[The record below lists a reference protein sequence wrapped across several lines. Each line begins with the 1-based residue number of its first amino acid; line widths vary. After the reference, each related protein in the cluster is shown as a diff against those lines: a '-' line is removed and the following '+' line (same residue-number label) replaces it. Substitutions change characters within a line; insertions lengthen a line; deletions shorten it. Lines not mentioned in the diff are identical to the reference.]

1 MFKVKLVLPSDYPSS
16 PPKGA
21 QTPNLH
27 SRNPRCTQHT
37 ALSDSE
43 SPSARALS
51 GYFLTRIYHP
61 NISKA
66 GEICV
71 NTLKKDWQSSLG
83 IGHVLQVVR
92 CLLINPFPESALNEE
107 AGKDFMEDYDEYCK
121 KARMYTE
128 VHARASSKKADGA
141 GGDEI
146 TEVSAAHRA
155 LCLICPLAAR
165 RLRVAVAV
173 TAAAAWF
180 RSRCCR
186 VRHVCRTRGS
196 RSRRSRSRS
205 TRRRR
210 RSGEPRR
217 KSRSSG
223 YNDAVEQ
230 PGCCAR
236 PSRGA
241 ARFGDGG

>member
-1 MFKVKLVLPSDYPSS
+1 MRKHQTCTLETLAAPS
-16 PPKGA
+16 
-21 QTPNLH
+21 T
-27 SRNPRCTQHT
+27 RR
-37 ALSDSE
+37 SDSE

-121 KARMYTE
+121 KAKMYTE

-186 VRHVCRTRGS
+186 VRHVCQ
-196 RSRRSRSRS
+196 
-205 TRRRR
+205 
-210 RSGEPRR
+210 GEPLEKKQKPVDSKAAEKRR
-217 KSRSSG
+217 AEKKKSLKRL
-223 YNDAVEQ
+223 
-230 PGCCAR
+230 
-236 PSRGA
+236 
-241 ARFGDGG
+241 